1 MIGLLKLA
9 KRRAEY
15 QPIVDTREKENKSIM
30 RLKEF
35 AVKTPTGRLPIMAF
49 SGGKDSLVAY
59 MMCIESEI
67 KFKAIYS
74 PTSVDPPEL
83 IYYIKKTFNPW
94 AKENNYPE
102 VIFEKYNTWKSGP
115 LKGKM
120 KTMWTL
126 IGNRAIPPT
135 RLARYCCDELK
146 ERTGEKGDVIITGV
160 RWAESKNRSKR
171 KMCNWYKEKL
181 QVRPIVDWSEVEV
194 WSYILKNKIPY
205 CKLYDE
211 GWDRLGCIGCPLSSN
226 QKRELQAYPKY
237 RENYIRA
244 FNHMVEYRRSKDMR
258 CDGWSNGEE
267 IMKWWIGDCN
277 KKRVEIDGQCS
288 MF

>member
-1 MIGLLKLA
+1 MLIVHK
-9 KRRAEY
+9 KRAEY
-15 QPIVDTREKENKSIM
+15 QPIINTAEKVEKSIM
-30 RLKEF
+30 RLNEF
-35 AVKTPTGRLPIMAF
+35 AKETPSGRLPITAF

-59 MMCIESEI
+59 MMCIEAGI

-83 IYYIKKTFNPW
+83 INYIKNIFNQW
-94 AKENNYPE
+94 AKKNNYPE
-102 VIFEKYNTWKSGP
+102 VVFEKYNTWKSGP
-115 LKGKM
+115 LKGKI
-120 KTMWTL
+120 KTMWSL
-126 IGNRAIPPT
+126 ISNRAIPPT

-160 RWAESKNRSKR
+160 RWEESKSRSKR

-181 QVRPIVDWSEVEV
+181 QVRPIVDWTEVEV
-194 WSYILKNKIPY
+194 WSYILENNIPY

-211 GWDRLGCIGCPLSSN
+211 GWNRLGCIGCPLSSN

-244 FNHMVEYRRSKDMR
+244 FNHMVEYRRNKDMR
-258 CDGWSNGEE
+258 CDGWGNGEE
-267 IMKWWIGDCN
+267 IMKWWIGD
-277 KKRVEIDGQCS
+277 
-288 MF
+288 

>member
-1 MIGLLKLA
+1 MLIVHK
-9 KRRAEY
+9 KRAEY
-15 QPIVDTREKENKSIM
+15 QPIINTAEKVEKSIM
-30 RLKEF
+30 RLNEF
-35 AVKTPTGRLPIMAF
+35 AKETPSGRLPIMAF

-59 MMCIESEI
+59 MMCIEAGI

-83 IYYIKKTFNPW
+83 INYIKNIFNQW
-94 AKENNYPE
+94 AKKNNYPE
-102 VIFEKYNTWKSGP
+102 VVFEKYNIWKSGP
-115 LKGKM
+115 LKGKI
-120 KTMWTL
+120 KTMWSL
-126 IGNRAIPPT
+126 ISNRAIPPT

-160 RWAESKNRSKR
+160 RWEESKSRSKR

-181 QVRPIVDWSEVEV
+181 QVRPIVDWTEVEV
-194 WSYILKNKIPY
+194 WSYILENNIPY

-211 GWDRLGCIGCPLSSN
+211 GWNRLGCIGCPLSSN

-244 FNHMVEYRRSKDMR
+244 FNHMVEYRRNKDMR

-267 IMKWWIGDCN
+267 IMKWWIGDCET
-277 KKRVEIDGQCS
+277 KRTEIDGQCS

>member
-1 MIGLLKLA
+1 MLIVNK
-9 KRRAEY
+9 KRAEY
-15 QPIVDTREKENKSIM
+15 QPIINTAEKVKKSIM
-30 RLKEF
+30 RLNEF
-35 AVKTPTGRLPIMAF
+35 AKETPTGRLPIAAF

-59 MMCIESEI
+59 MMCIEAGI

-83 IYYIKKTFNPW
+83 INYIKNIFNQW
-94 AKENNYPE
+94 AKKNNYPE
-102 VIFEKYNTWKSGP
+102 VVFEKYNTWKSGP
-115 LKGKM
+115 LKGKI
-120 KTMWTL
+120 KTMWSL
-126 IGNRAIPPT
+126 ISNRAIPPT

-160 RWAESKNRSKR
+160 RWEESKSRSKR

-181 QVRPIVDWSEVEV
+181 QVRPIVDWTEVEV
-194 WSYILKNKIPY
+194 WSYILENNIPY

-211 GWDRLGCIGCPLSSN
+211 GWNRLGCIGCPLSSN

-244 FNHMVEYRRSKDMR
+244 FNHMVEYRRNKDMR

-267 IMKWWIGDCN
+267 IMKWWIGDCE
-277 KKRVEIDGQCS
+277 KKRTEIDGQCS

>member
-1 MIGLLKLA
+1 MLIVHK
-9 KRRAEY
+9 KRAEY
-15 QPIVDTREKENKSIM
+15 QPIINTAEKVEKSIM
-30 RLKEF
+30 RLNEF
-35 AVKTPTGRLPIMAF
+35 AKETPSGRLAITAF

-59 MMCIESEI
+59 MMCIEAGI

-83 IYYIKKTFNPW
+83 INYIKNIFNQW
-94 AKENNYPE
+94 AKKNNYPE
-102 VIFEKYNTWKSGP
+102 VVFEKYNIWKSGP
-115 LKGKM
+115 LKGKI
-120 KTMWTL
+120 KTMWSL
-126 IGNRAIPPT
+126 ISNRAIPPT

-160 RWAESKNRSKR
+160 RWEESKSRSKR

-181 QVRPIVDWSEVEV
+181 QVRPIVDWTEVEV
-194 WSYILKNKIPY
+194 WSYILENNIPY

-211 GWDRLGCIGCPLSSN
+211 GWNRLGCIGCPLSSN

-244 FNHMVEYRRSKDMR
+244 FNHMVEYRRNKDMR

-267 IMKWWIGDCN
+267 IMKWWIGDCE
-277 KKRVEIDGQCS
+277 KKRAEIDGQCS

>member
-1 MIGLLKLA
+1 MLIVHK
-9 KRRAEY
+9 KRAEY
-15 QPIVDTREKENKSIM
+15 QPIINTAEKVEKSIM
-30 RLKEF
+30 RLNEF
-35 AVKTPTGRLPIMAF
+35 AKETPSGRLAITAF

-59 MMCIESEI
+59 MMCIEAGI

-83 IYYIKKTFNPW
+83 INYIKNIFNPW
-94 AKENNYPE
+94 AKKNNYPE
-102 VIFEKYNTWKSGP
+102 VVFEKYNTWKSGP
-115 LKGKM
+115 LKGKI
-120 KTMWTL
+120 KTMWSL
-126 IGNRAIPPT
+126 ISNRAIPPT

-160 RWAESKNRSKR
+160 RWEESKSRSKR

-181 QVRPIVDWSEVEV
+181 QVRPIVDWTEVEV
-194 WSYILKNKIPY
+194 WSYILENNIPY

-211 GWDRLGCIGCPLSSN
+211 GWNRLGCIGCPLSSN

-244 FNHMVEYRRSKDMR
+244 FNHMVEYRRNKDMR

-267 IMKWWIGDCN
+267 IMKWWIGDCE
-277 KKRVEIDGQCS
+277 KKRTEIDGQCS

>member
-1 MIGLLKLA
+1 MLIVNK
-9 KRRAEY
+9 KRAEY
-15 QPIVDTREKENKSIM
+15 QPIINTAEKVEKSIM
-30 RLKEF
+30 RLNEF
-35 AVKTPTGRLPIMAF
+35 AKETPSGRLAITAF

-59 MMCIESEI
+59 MMCIEAGI

-83 IYYIKKTFNPW
+83 INYIKNIFNQW
-94 AKENNYPE
+94 AKKNNYPE
-102 VIFEKYNTWKSGP
+102 VVFEKYNTWKSGP
-115 LKGKM
+115 LKGKI
-120 KTMWTL
+120 KTMWSL
-126 IGNRAIPPT
+126 ISNRAIPPT

-160 RWAESKNRSKR
+160 RWEESKSRSKR

-181 QVRPIVDWSEVEV
+181 QVRPIVDWTEVEV
-194 WSYILKNKIPY
+194 WSYILENNIPY

-211 GWDRLGCIGCPLSSN
+211 GWNRLGCIGCPLSSN
-226 QKRELQAYPKY
+226 QKRELQAYPKH

-244 FNHMVEYRRSKDMR
+244 FNHMVEYRRNKDMR

-267 IMKWWIGDCN
+267 IMKWWIGDCE
-277 KKRVEIDGQCS
+277 KKRAEIDGQCS